1 MTALS
6 ALEASLDDG
15 DARAQ
20 AEPDT
25 RRIDVLGPQ
34 GETIRTLDLAHGGL
48 TVGQAAGNQL
58 VLAGEG
64 VGRYHLRI
72 TSDGARV
79 AVTDLG
85 SRSGTLL
92 DERRL
97 PAQVEQDWL
106 SGEVLRLGTFRLRL
120 EQAGG
125 RQDGPHARQTIAAT
139 PSASRIGVGFDAGRE
154 TLELTPGQTA
164 LVMLVLT
171 NHSGELETALLSVEG
186 LPTAWVKLPEQD
198 LHIPAHGSLNVPL
211 HTFVPRAAECR
222 AGEYS
227 VTIRARAQSDLAKS
241 SVAAARWTVLPFFG
255 SSLELKPRK
264 RAVRGRRPTFYTV
277 SLRNTGNLPASYSLR
292 AGDDE
297 PALDYQFDQ
306 NRLNLEPGG
315 TASLRL
321 AVQAR
326 ENPAGRTQN
335 YTFGVHVLPSNSPP
349 VAETGQLNQTVP
361 FPAWLLPVL
370 LLALL
375 VPLLAATWWFLR
387 SDQAAAASAGIAI
400 SASPVASATFEPTPT
415 LDIAA
420 AVVAPTPMPD
430 LNALIQ
436 GTQSAIAAA
445 TQAADEQAAQDAS
458 NPKLQ
463 AIEQSYQL
471 VQTQLAQV
479 VQAGGSAD
487 ATGAGGSTSGGASGG
502 GSASDTGGSGASSGG
517 SSGGVSGGSAGAES
531 PASET
536 PASTPTGTSTSTPTE
551 TPTGTLITTSTP
563 TTIPANTATNTS
575 TATPTITPTPTRT
588 PTSTPLPAARV
599 TFFRQPGS
607 STGGTLLSQ
616 QPIMQIE
623 DSAGVVV
630 ASFSGQV
637 TIVIQND
644 ACQPAPRTPILGGV
658 ATVSISNGI
667 GTFTDLAID
676 CAGNGYTFQ
685 ATVSGLPSVVSQ
697 PFNVNIGPA
706 HHLLFLAAP
715 NNTPA
720 GSTLAPNTLVRA
732 VDLGNNRVA
741 TYTNSIRVAI
751 TSATGT
757 SGANLSGTTRLNA
770 SGGEATYTNL
780 SINRVG
786 VDYTLTATSS
796 GLNGVSS
803 PFDITADRLTFAS
816 APGNT
821 RANDNLGAIVVQAT
835 DSAGTI
841 DTTFTGQVVLA
852 LLAGNPSGALANG
865 PTSAAASG
873 GVATFSS
880 ALRIGQIGLQYQLQA
895 SSGTLSG
902 LSNTFNITAD
912 RLVFLNAPS
921 DTRVNSDLGA
931 LRVQATDGFGNLDT
945 SFNGSIALTLIGGT
959 SGARLR
965 NGATAVNAA
974 GGIADFGSA
983 LRIDRVGMSYQIRA
997 SGGGADVDS
1006 ATFNI
1011 TADRL
1016 SFFSAPGDTRA
1027 NANLGAIEVRATDS
1041 LGNIDQSFTA
1051 SIALSLN
1058 GGHALG
1064 QLYNNV
1070 ISVAAA
1076 SGVATFGANLRIDHL
1091 GQNYRLRA
1099 TGGGLASNSGTFDVT
1114 ADRLIFVNSPSDT
1127 RVNRAFA
1134 VQPDVV
1140 AADGF
1145 GDIDTFTA
1153 YTITLELA
1161 GGTAGSQLTPVANT
1175 TVAMSSG
1182 VANYTKLEVDT
1193 IGTSYRLRATNG
1205 LLTSD
1210 SNPPPTFDITP

>member
-1 MTALS
+1 
-6 ALEASLDDG
+6 
-15 DARAQ
+15 
-20 AEPDT
+20 
-25 RRIDVLGPQ
+25 
-34 GETIRTLDLAHGGL
+34 
-48 TVGQAAGNQL
+48 
-58 VLAGEG
+58 
-64 VGRYHLRI
+64 
-72 TSDGARV
+72 
-79 AVTDLG
+79 
-85 SRSGTLL
+85 
-92 DERRL
+92 
-97 PAQVEQDWL
+97 
-106 SGEVLRLGTFRLRL
+106 
-120 EQAGG
+120 
-125 RQDGPHARQTIAAT
+125 
-139 PSASRIGVGFDAGRE
+139 
-154 TLELTPGQTA
+154 
-164 LVMLVLT
+164 
-171 NHSGELETALLSVEG
+171 
-186 LPTAWVKLPEQD
+186 
-198 LHIPAHGSLNVPL
+198 
-211 HTFVPRAAECR
+211 
-222 AGEYS
+222 
-227 VTIRARAQSDLAKS
+227 
-241 SVAAARWTVLPFFG
+241 
-255 SSLELKPRK
+255 
-264 RAVRGRRPTFYTV
+264 
-277 SLRNTGNLPASYSLR
+277 
-292 AGDDE
+292 
-297 PALDYQFDQ
+297 
-306 NRLNLEPGG
+306 
-315 TASLRL
+315 
-321 AVQAR
+321 
-326 ENPAGRTQN
+326 
-335 YTFGVHVLPSNSPP
+335 
-349 VAETGQLNQTVP
+349 
-361 FPAWLLPVL
+361 
-370 LLALL
+370 
-375 VPLLAATWWFLR
+375 
-387 SDQAAAASAGIAI
+387 
-400 SASPVASATFEPTPT
+400 
-415 LDIAA
+415 
-420 AVVAPTPMPD
+420 
-430 LNALIQ
+430 
-436 GTQSAIAAA
+436 
-445 TQAADEQAAQDAS
+445 
-458 NPKLQ
+458 
-463 AIEQSYQL
+463 
-471 VQTQLAQV
+471 
-479 VQAGGSAD
+479 
-487 ATGAGGSTSGGASGG
+487 
-502 GSASDTGGSGASSGG
+502 
-517 SSGGVSGGSAGAES
+517 
-531 PASET
+531 
-536 PASTPTGTSTSTPTE
+536 
-551 TPTGTLITTSTP
+551 
-563 TTIPANTATNTS
+563 
-575 TATPTITPTPTRT
+575 
-588 PTSTPLPAARV
+588 
-599 TFFRQPGS
+599 
-607 STGGTLLSQ
+607 
-616 QPIMQIE
+616 MQIE

-644 ACQPAPRTPILGGV
+644 ACQPAPRTPILAGM

-676 CAGNGYTFQ
+676 CAGSGYTFQ

-697 PFNVNIGPA
+697 PFNVNVGPA

-720 GSTLAPNTLVRA
+720 GGTLAPNTLVRA

-770 SGGEATYTNL
+770 SGGEAAYTNL

-786 VDYTLTATSS
+786 IDYTLTATSS
-796 GLNGVSS
+796 GLSGVSS

-997 SGGGADVDS
+997 SGSGADVDS

-1041 LGNIDQSFTA
+1041 LGNIDLSFTA

-1076 SGVATFGANLRIDHL
+1076 SGVAAFGANLRIDHL

-1140 AADGF
+1140 ATDGF

-1153 YTITLELA
+1153 YTITLELT
-1161 GGTAGSQLTPVANT
+1161 GGTAGAQLTPVANT

-1193 IGTSYRLRATNG
+1193 IGSSYRLRATNE